1 MPGEASVGRGRV
13 SVCLLCFVLVA
24 FASAVLVAPA
34 PLTAWARGSAAKT
47 VEKTDRV
54 SGLRTSAMVR
64 GLSAGQRAPE
74 HLLDSC
80 LGENQTPGDD
90 GVARIDPVRCAL
102 PRSDDKPSTSTPAP
116 NAGTTTTPSPDT
128 AGTAQPSTAGAT
140 QPTASGA
147 SQPNTGAP
155 QPGTTP
161 PVTTPA
167 FAYYPPGDLDPH
179 DATRGRKGDR
189 KVYLPN
195 IIFPLRLAPDQHPH
209 MNSQI
214 WGHGGGGWNGKGE
227 AGGSECD
234 PANYDPMQ
242 QRDTYC
248 EVRSWAMPMCPGGA
262 GHQGQDIRPPT
273 CKNNTW
279 EAVAVVDGVI
289 TQVTTNTTVRLK
301 GGDGTDYLYLH
312 MHPQSITVK
321 VGQTVKQ
328 GDVLGHVSKYMDGD
342 PNGTTMHLH
351 FQVRQTIRV
360 DGKILSVYIPGYTS
374 LIAAYRKSKGL
385 DPGIGPD
392 GNLIVD
398 AQLEIGA
405 PKPPPPLPSPQPPA
419 PGPASQPPA
428 PPAPDQPAPGPT
440 PQPTPPGSDQPA
452 PSPQPPTP
460 GPPAQPPAPPAST
473 PDQPGSSPQPPVAA
487 PGPAPQPPAP
497 PASTP
502 DQPGSSPQPPI
513 TAPGPAPLPPAP
525 PASTPD
531 QPGSSP
537 QPPVATPGPAP
548 QAPTPPPSTPDQPA
562 PSPPPPVTPGPTPP
576 PPTPPAPS
584 VDQPA
589 PSPPPPVLPP
599 PPPNQPAAQPPQS
612 WWQKAWDS
620 TKEWWSKVGK

>member
-1 MPGEASVGRGRV
+1 
-13 SVCLLCFVLVA
+13 
-24 FASAVLVAPA
+24 
-34 PLTAWARGSAAKT
+34 
-47 VEKTDRV
+47 
-54 SGLRTSAMVR
+54 
-64 GLSAGQRAPE
+64 
-74 HLLDSC
+74 
-80 LGENQTPGDD
+80 
-90 GVARIDPVRCAL
+90 L

-161 PVTTPA
+161 PVTTPT

-405 PKPPPPLPSPQPPA
+405 PKPPQPVPSPQPPA
-419 PGPASQPPA
+419 PGPASQPP
-428 PPAPDQPAPGPT
+428 PAPDQPAPGPA
-440 PQPTPPGSDQPA
+440 PQPTPPAPGPDQPA
-452 PSPQPPTP
+452 PSPQPPAP
-460 GPPAQPPAPPAST
+460 SPAPQPPAPPAST
-473 PDQPGSSPQPPVAA
+473 PDQPAPSPQPPVAA
-487 PGPAPQPPAP
+487 PGPAPQPP
-497 PASTP
+497 
-502 DQPGSSPQPPI
+502 
-513 TAPGPAPLPPAP
+513 PAP
-525 PASTPD
+525 PAATPD

-562 PSPPPPVTPGPTPP
+562 PSPPPGTPGPTPP

-589 PSPPPPVLPP
+589 PSPPPPVSSP
-599 PPPNQPAAQPPQS
+599 PPPNQPAAQPSQS

>member
-1 MPGEASVGRGRV
+1 MPGEASVERGRV

-64 GLSAGQRAPE
+64 GLSAGQSAPE

-80 LGENQTPGDD
+80 LGEKQTPGDD

-116 NAGTTTTPSPDT
+116 NAGTTTPPSPDT

-140 QPTASGA
+140 QPTAS
-147 SQPNTGAP
+147 GAP

-179 DATRGRKGDR
+179 DSTRGRKGDR

-227 AGGSECD
+227 AGGAECD

-405 PKPPPPLPSPQPPA
+405 PKPPQPVPSPQPPA

-428 PPAPDQPAPGPT
+428 PPAPDQPAPGPA
-440 PQPTPPGSDQPA
+440 PQPPAPGPAPTSPAPGPDQPA
-452 PSPQPPTP
+452 PSPQSPTP
-460 GPPAQPPAPPAST
+460 C
-473 PDQPGSSPQPPVAA
+473 
-487 PGPAPQPPAP
+487 PAPQPPAP
-497 PASTP
+497 PASGP
-502 DQPGSSPQPPI
+502 DQP
-513 TAPGPAPLPPAP
+513 
-525 PASTPD
+525 AS
-531 QPGSSP
+531 GP

-548 QAPTPPPSTPDQPA
+548 QPPTSPPSTADQPA
-562 PSPPPPVTPGPTPP
+562 PSPQPPAPPPGPAPPPPGPTPP
-576 PPTPPAPS
+576 TPAPTPPAPS

-589 PSPPPPVLPP
+589 SSPPPTVSP
-599 PPPNQPAAQPPQS
+599 PPPNQPAAQPPQA

-620 TKEWWSKVGK
+620 TKEWWSKAGK

>member
-1 MPGEASVGRGRV
+1 MPGEASVERGRI

-24 FASAVLVAPA
+24 FALAVLVAPA
-34 PLTAWARGSAAKT
+34 PLTAWARGSAAKTAEKT

-64 GLSAGQRAPE
+64 GLPAGESAPE

-80 LGENQTPGDD
+80 LGEEPTPGDD

-116 NAGTTTTPSPDT
+116 NAGTTTMPSPDT
-128 AGTAQPSTAGAT
+128 AGTAQPSAAGST
-140 QPTASGA
+140 PPTASGT
-147 SQPNTGAP
+147 S

-214 WGHGGGGWNGKGE
+214 WGHGGGGWDGKGE
-227 AGGSECD
+227 AGGAECD
-234 PANYDPMQ
+234 PANYDPFH

-248 EVRSWAMPMCPGGA
+248 EVRSWAMPMCPGGS

-289 TQVTTNTTVRLK
+289 TQVTSNTTVRLK
-301 GGDGTDYLYLH
+301 GGDGTDYLFLH

-321 VGQTVKQ
+321 VGQAVKQ

-360 DGKILSVYIPGYTS
+360 DGKILSVYVPGYTS

-385 DPGIGPD
+385 DSGIGPD

-405 PKPPPPLPSPQPPA
+405 PKPPQPVPSPQPPA
-419 PGPASQPPA
+419 PGPASQPP
-428 PPAPDQPAPGPT
+428 PSAPDQPAPGPA
-440 PQPTPPGSDQPA
+440 PQPPAPGPAPTSPAPGPDQPA
-452 PSPQPPTP
+452 PSPQSPT
-460 GPPAQPPAPPAST
+460 
-473 PDQPGSSPQPPVAA
+473 

-497 PASTP
+497 PASGP
-502 DQPGSSPQPPI
+502 DQPAPAHSRRSPPGPARNHRPPASVLINRRRALSRRSRHGSGPTTDAATIHCRSAGAKLATTSP
-513 TAPGPAPLPPAP
+513 APGPAP
-525 PASTPD
+525 
-531 QPGSSP
+531 
-537 QPPVATPGPAP
+537 
-548 QAPTPPPSTPDQPA
+548 PPPG
-562 PSPPPPVTPGPTPP
+562 PSPPTPA
-576 PPTPPAPS
+576 PTPPAPS
-584 VDQPA
+584 VDQPV
-589 PSPPPPVLPP
+589 PSPPPPVSPRRR
-599 PPPNQPAAQPPQS
+599 PATGRATAAGLVAKSLGQY
-612 WWQKAWDS
+612 
-620 TKEWWSKVGK
+620 KEWWSKAGNDAGRLARR

>member
-1 MPGEASVGRGRV
+1 
-13 SVCLLCFVLVA
+13 
-24 FASAVLVAPA
+24 
-34 PLTAWARGSAAKT
+34 
-47 VEKTDRV
+47 
-54 SGLRTSAMVR
+54 MVR
-64 GLSAGQRAPE
+64 GLSAGQSAPE

-80 LGENQTPGDD
+80 LGEKQTPGDD

-116 NAGTTTTPSPDT
+116 NAGTTTTPDT
-128 AGTAQPSTAGAT
+128 AGTAQPS
-140 QPTASGA
+140 GA
-147 SQPNTGAP
+147 SQPSASGTS
-155 QPGTTP
+155 QPNAGTQSGTTP
-161 PVTTPA
+161 PSVTTPA

-214 WGHGGGGWNGKGE
+214 WGHGGGGWSGKGE
-227 AGGSECD
+227 AGGAECD

-405 PKPPPPLPSPQPPA
+405 PKPPQPVPSPQP

-428 PPAPDQPAPGPT
+428 PPAPDQPAPGPA
-440 PQPTPPGSDQPA
+440 PTPPAPGPDQPA

-460 GPPAQPPAPPAST
+460 GPAPQPPAPPASG
-473 PDQPGSSPQPPVAA
+473 PDQPASSPQPPVAT

-502 DQPGSSPQPPI
+502 DQP
-513 TAPGPAPLPPAP
+513 A
-525 PASTPD
+525 
-531 QPGSSP
+531 SSP

-562 PSPPPPVTPGPTPP
+562 PSPQPPAAPAGPAPTAPPSTPDQPAPSPPPVTPGPTPQ
-576 PPTPPAPS
+576 PPAPAPTPS

-589 PSPPPPVLPP
+589 PSPPPLVSPP